1 MTDNLSRCPHVATIG
16 SIETEDYL
24 NALKLEKCEKCDCFG
39 PHLWLCLREGCLFI
53 GCGSGKDKNDHSSE
67 HEKEK
72 AHPLQFNLTTK
83 RIWCY
88 VCNQEILINNDPPF
102 ELPFIDRS
110 ILPVKSSK
118 LVNNISQSINN
129 SIEVNLVNII
139 ENSSTNRHNQYEKSF
154 EPTLF
159 ELEHADTTDF
169 TRGISGLYNL
179 GNTCYMN
186 SALQALSNCVPLTS
200 YFLDCIPFVANNT
213 YRRANGDSSSSSS
226 SSHNKSN
233 GRLVKAYSKFVESMW
248 AKPTRGRQNQVMNP
262 SSIAAEIRSI
272 NPSFRSY
279 TQQDAQEFLR
289 CFMDELHSEMKII
302 QTDSDD
308 KYRSES
314 SSTESSEMAILIPNR
329 NVESEYETCNSD
341 VQSSTDDNSNDDE
354 KSKYSSLNELEQY
367 SKRKL
372 YREKSK
378 SLSRSDSG
386 ISFNTNKQSETQLN
400 IFEKSKS
407 KVYSFEKKSKV
418 KYSQSII
425 SSIFDGRIQS
435 QIECLTCNRRSTTIE
450 TFQDL
455 SLPIPSREQLEKF
468 HSIQIG
474 NDESILTANQQIFDQ
489 NKNDSWFSW
498 FYSMFKNMWSLN
510 IWGPSLTL
518 QDCLHAFFQA
528 DELTGDNM
536 YSCEKCGKLRNGIK
550 YCKVIELPEVLCI
563 HLKRFRHDS
572 MIYTKIGS
580 YVSFPLV
587 DLDMTSFIHKDCRS
601 KIHLYD
607 LFSCIVHYGR
617 AGSGH
622 YTTYGLNGLSGQW
635 YEYDDENVRQV
646 DPATVQNAEAYVL
659 FYRKKESNITT
670 EKYETIRHLLSR
682 DQEYLLP
689 FYISRSWINRLFYF
703 AEPGP
708 ITNNDFL
715 CKHGGVLPHYWSVIN
730 DLVCPVPESVWQYL
744 SEKYDGSPVCNI
756 LYPCR
761 KCQLED
767 ENLKCRQRLEK
778 NTFLQLKRSEKDN
791 DAIYALSPNW
801 FRDWEN
807 FVCERSS
814 EPPGPISNTGI
825 SITKNGVSRLIR
837 RDCNHLQINESR
849 WNFFYSI
856 YGGGPE
862 LLIRS
867 NSTTNSNLNI
877 DEQISLNNKP
887 AVTFV

>member
-1 MTDNLSRCPHVATIG
+1 MTKNISRCPHVATIG
-16 SIETEDYL
+16 IITDEDYV
-24 NALKLEKCEKCDCFG
+24 NAIRSEKCEKCDCFG
-39 PHLWLCLREGCLFI
+39 PHLWLCLREGCLFV
-53 GCGSGKDKNDHSSE
+53 GCGSGKEKNDHSSD

-72 AHPLQFNLTTK
+72 AHPLQYNLTTK

-88 VCNQEILINNDPPF
+88 VCNQEVLATNDPSF
-102 ELPFIDRS
+102 ELSFLDRS
-110 ILPVKSSK
+110 IKCSKS
-118 LVNNISQSINN
+118 ISQSINN
-129 SIEVNLVNII
+129 SVQINPIDNPTVY
-139 ENSSTNRHNQYEKSF
+139 RHNEYERSF

-159 ELEHADTTDF
+159 ELEHTDTNDF

-200 YFLDCIPFVANNT
+200 YFLDCTSFVLNNSQ
-213 YRRANGDSSSSSS
+213 RRINGDLSS
-226 SSHNKSN
+226 NKSN
-233 GRLVKAYSKFVESMW
+233 GRLAKAYIKFIESMW
-248 AKPTRGRQNQVMNP
+248 VKPPNEKQSQIINP

-289 CFMDELHSEMKII
+289 CFMDELHSEMRIT
-302 QTDSDD
+302 QTDLDD
-308 KYRSES
+308 KHRSES
-314 SSTESSEMAILIPNR
+314 SSTESSEMALLIPNR
-329 NVESEYETCNSD
+329 NLESEYETCNSD
-341 VQSSTDDNSNDDE
+341 IQSSTDDNSNDDE
-354 KSKYSSLNELEQY
+354 KSKYSSLNELGQY
-367 SKRKL
+367 SKKKV
-372 YREKSK
+372 YRDKSK
-378 SLSRSDSG
+378 SLSRTDSG
-386 ISFNTNKQSETQLN
+386 VSFNTTKQSETHVN
-400 IFEKSKS
+400 IFETTKHKVNSSEKSSKS
-407 KVYSFEKKSKV
+407 NLSH
-418 KYSQSII
+418 SII

-435 QIECLTCNRRSTTIE
+435 QIECLTCNRRSTTME

-455 SLPIPSREQLEKF
+455 SLPIPSKEQVEKF

-474 NDESILTANQQIFDQ
+474 NDEQILLTNQQMIDQ
-489 NKNDSWFSW
+489 YKNESWFSW
-498 FYSMFKNMWSLN
+498 FYSMFKNLWTLN
-510 IWGPSLTL
+510 IWGPPLTL
-518 QDCLHAFFQA
+518 QDCLQAFFQA

-550 YCKVIELPEVLCI
+550 YCRVVELPEVLCI

-587 DLDMTSFIHKDCRS
+587 DLDMTPFIHKDCRNKVRS
-601 KIHLYD
+601 YD
-607 LFSCIVHYGR
+607 LFACIVHYGR

-622 YTTYGLNGLSGQW
+622 YVTYALNGLNQQW

-646 DPATVQNAEAYVL
+646 DSSTVQNAEVYVL
-659 FYRKKESNITT
+659 FYRKKESNYSET
-670 EKYETIRHLLSR
+670 YETIRHLLSR
-682 DQEYLLP
+682 DQDYLLP
-689 FYISRSWINRLFYF
+689 FYISRSWINRFFYV

-715 CKHGGVLPHYWSVIN
+715 CKHGGVLPYHWSVIN

-744 SEKYDGSPVCNI
+744 SEKYGGSPVCNI

-767 ENLKCRQRLEK
+767 ENLKCRQRSEK
-778 NTFLQLKRSEKDN
+778 NTFLQLKRFEKET

-801 FRDWEN
+801 YRDWEN
-807 FVCERSS
+807 FACEKSS
-814 EPPGPISNTGI
+814 EPPGPISNAGI
-825 SITKNGVSRLIR
+825 STTKNGVSRLLR
-837 RDCNHLQINESR
+837 RDCNHLQVSESI
-849 WNFFYSI
+849 WNFLFSI

-867 NSTTNSNLNI
+867 NSTINV
-877 DEQISLNNKP
+877 DDQISLNNKP